1 MIISSGF
8 LIIDVAFQEQILKE
22 LEGRGIELHGVKNEK
37 VVFLA
42 EGENATELKSRMD
55 SLQGIDGVQSVYLT
69 YFSLE
74 DQGEREEPSSKRRR
88 G

>member
-1 MIISSGF
+1 MIVGSGF
-8 LIIDVAFQEQILKE
+8 LVIDVSFREQILKE
-22 LEGRGIELHGVKNEK
+22 LEARGVELHGVKDEK

-42 EGENATELKSRMD
+42 EGENAMELKARMD
-55 SLQGIDGVQSVYLT
+55 SLQRIEGVQGVYLT

-74 DQGEREEPSSKRRR
+74 DHKKEEEP